1 MKFKAYSQ
9 SLLRRSQKL
18 YSSVNKEDISRKR
31 LKMVIK
37 NSGEKIEEKYLK
49 KHPKSRELYEPA

>member
-18 YSSVNKEDISRKR
+18 YSSVNKENISRKR

-37 NSGEKIEEKYLK
+37 NSGEKNR
-49 KHPKSRELYEPA
+49 REVFKEASKIQRVV